1 MLLINEADLQGL
13 METVHGMDKSGLD
26 LILHSPGG
34 SAEAVES
41 LVSYLRAKFN
51 DIRVIIPQAA
61 MSAATMLAC
70 AADTIVMGRH
80 SSLGPIDPQIPI
92 QTNAGTRLVPAQ
104 TIIHQFYNAQNDV
117 ETRPSSVPAWI
128 PLLSQYYPGLLH
140 QCMNATDLAKDL
152 VSKWLA
158 SYMFVRDTDGH
169 QRAAKIATYL
179 SEHDNFKSHGRHID
193 PKTAKELGLAVYDLE
208 QDQEFQDLVLSVFHA
223 TTITCDGTGV
233 MKIIENH
240 LGKSYVKFQDV
251 VN

>member
-34 SAEAVES
+34 SVEAVES
-41 LVSYLRAKFN
+41 LVSYLRAKFH

-92 QTNAGTRLVPAQ
+92 QTNAGTRLVPAHA
-104 TIIHQFYNAQNDV
+104 IICQFYKAQNDV
-117 ETRPSSVPAWI
+117 ETRPGSVPAWI

-140 QCMNATDLAKDL
+140 QCMNATDLATDL

-158 SYMFVRDTDGH
+158 SYMFVRDEDGK
-169 QRAAKIATYL
+169 QRAEQISAYL
-179 SEHDNFKSHGRHID
+179 SDHDNFKSHGLHID

-208 QDQEFQDLVLSVFHA
+208 QDPEFQDLVLSVFHA